1 MEELSRQFKAGEI
14 NEKQLKE
21 AARDIVKGYGKDIGI
36 DYEVV
41 YLDEKTMPK
50 AAKGSTGAAFINKET
65 GKMLIPID
73 VKKIKDT
80 GSLWGV
86 IAEEVSHIKDGL
98 AGRQDK
104 KVAEDET
111 NKEEGLESL
120 GRPANDYVKNKLGD
134 NSSDIQLSTDGID
147 LTNADVGEKVGDY
160 MSPEDLKYRKYYR
173 EEELPKIDKVEM
185 TFDTV
190 ADFYSEKM
198 EKDFKNLKNKEN
210 VLKYKKIYQ
219 ENLELGKNKLDKDE
233 NERNAKRNMVK
244 EMSKEI
250 STDTMISEVSKD
262 LLSIYGA
269 SAEIRDLLL
278 TRKKEKAIIKGK
290 KRNEIREIL
299 ILDDIISEKKMQLLW
314 ARPKSTKNINKV
326 VKFWKEK
333 MKNNETFTL
342 EYDDREKSRNTLNF
356 TGDREFYA
364 FGTTTLYQST
374 YGTITKTEDGKYDV
388 DIKVLF
394 QYKDKFDDVKNIN
407 PLPDAKQDRKKNLKE
422 EKDFIL
428 KQKLKKYK

>member
-104 KVAEDET
+104 KVEEDET

-134 NSSDIQLSTDGID
+134 NSSNIQLTTDGID
-147 LTNADVGEKVGDY
+147 LTNADVGEKVGDKANEGWDIY
-160 MSPEDLKYRKYYR
+160 KLDIRNHKQPNGEY
-173 EEELPKIDKVEM
+173 
-185 TFDTV
+185 
-190 ADFYSEKM
+190 YSEK
-198 EKDFKNLKNKEN
+198 
-210 VLKYKKIYQ
+210 
-219 ENLELGKNKLDKDE
+219 
-233 NERNAKRNMVK
+233 
-244 EMSKEI
+244 EI
-250 STDTMISEVSKD
+250 
-262 LLSIYGA
+262 
-269 SAEIRDLLL
+269 
-278 TRKKEKAIIKGK
+278 
-290 KRNEIREIL
+290 
-299 ILDDIISEKKMQLLW
+299 
-314 ARPKSTKNINKV
+314 
-326 VKFWKEK
+326 
-333 MKNNETFTL
+333 
-342 EYDDREKSRNTLNF
+342 
-356 TGDREFYA
+356 
-364 FGTTTLYQST
+364 
-374 YGTITKTEDGKYDV
+374 
-388 DIKVLF
+388 
-394 QYKDKFDDVKNIN
+394 
-407 PLPDAKQDRKKNLKE
+407 
-422 EKDFIL
+422 
-428 KQKLKKYK
+428 